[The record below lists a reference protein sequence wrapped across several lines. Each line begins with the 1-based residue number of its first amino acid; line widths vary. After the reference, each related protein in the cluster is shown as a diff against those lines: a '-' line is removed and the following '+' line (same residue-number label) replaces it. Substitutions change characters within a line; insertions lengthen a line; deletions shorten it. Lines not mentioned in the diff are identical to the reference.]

1 MIEVITREEK
11 AEKIRKKG
19 LIPGI
24 LYGKKHL
31 KIAIFKKDAKEL
43 KKGQNIEFFL
53 NGQKFQGQIK
63 EIQKDPLSFEVIH
76 FDLYLGE

>member
-11 AEKIRKKG
+11 AEKTRKKG

-31 KIAIFKKDAKEL
+31 KIAIKRENINQLKKDEKI
-43 KKGQNIEFFL
+43 KFVL
-53 NGQKFQGQIK
+53 NGEELEGIIK
-63 EIQKDPLSFEVIH
+63 DIQKDPINFEVIH